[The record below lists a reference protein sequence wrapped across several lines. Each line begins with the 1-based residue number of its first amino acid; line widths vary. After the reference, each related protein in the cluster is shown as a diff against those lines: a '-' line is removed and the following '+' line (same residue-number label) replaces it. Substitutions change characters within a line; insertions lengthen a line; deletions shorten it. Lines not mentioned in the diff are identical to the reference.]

1 MAIGI
6 TVKFEIKPGT
16 NDAFEA
22 GFLKAAAVVKAQDQG
37 CEMHKLRMLIAGVNA
52 GICKTEQAFLDA
64 EPLAPARG
72 RGQGQGAFT
81 PVTGNGEM
89 AQALLALADHA
100 LPEDAMPQGPMPG
113 DALPQGPMP
122 QGSIPKDAMVN
133 AWRAR
138 AALVIASLS
147 AQAARSPAG
156 ATLAL
161 AAQRLLA

>member
-1 MAIGI
+1 
-6 TVKFEIKPGT
+6 
-16 NDAFEA
+16 
-22 GFLKAAAVVKAQDQG
+22 
-37 CEMHKLRMLIAGVNA
+37 
-52 GICKTEQAFLDA
+52 
-64 EPLAPARG
+64 
-72 RGQGQGAFT
+72 
-81 PVTGNGEM
+81 M

-100 LPEDAMPQGPMPG
+100 LPEDAM
-113 DALPQGPMP
+113 PQGPMP

>member
-1 MAIGI
+1 
-6 TVKFEIKPGT
+6 
-16 NDAFEA
+16 
-22 GFLKAAAVVKAQDQG
+22 
-37 CEMHKLRMLIAGVNA
+37 
-52 GICKTEQAFLDA
+52 
-64 EPLAPARG
+64 
-72 RGQGQGAFT
+72 
-81 PVTGNGEM
+81 M

-100 LPEDAMPQGPMPG
+100 RSEDAMPQGPMPG

-122 QGSIPKDAMVN
+122 QGSIPKDAMVD